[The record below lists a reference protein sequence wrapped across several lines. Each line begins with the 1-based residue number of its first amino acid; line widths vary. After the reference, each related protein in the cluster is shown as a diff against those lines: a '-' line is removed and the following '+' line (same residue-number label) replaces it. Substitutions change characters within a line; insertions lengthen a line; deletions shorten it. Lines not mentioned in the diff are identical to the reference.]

1 VADSSNDWDR
11 RLAAF
16 VERKE
21 NEAQN
26 ATLSPFVTEVD
37 RGGRDLLWI
46 GDSWTTD
53 LFNGPFYTT
62 PAPDDLPAASVVFVQ
77 SRDGNTGAAN
87 PSTLGAGDTDKH
99 LLYEGL
105 SRVAA
110 DAVLAGA
117 ETIRGGDVLF
127 SVWRDELVRLRSSLG
142 KRRHPVQVVASLRG
156 LAFDKTLLYNVP
168 SIPVILVTVP
178 GCADLMEGEL
188 VRRPWITP
196 VVMKDKNDLP
206 GAFRELRRLGI
217 ERVSVVGG
225 RTIAAALIDAG
236 LVQDIYLTT
245 SPREGGEPNTPMYPK
260 PINADVIVRK
270 HGTGGET
277 GVVFEHLRPRVSSRP

>member
-1 VADSSNDWDR
+1 LTDWDG

-16 VERKE
+16 VSRKE
-21 NEAQN
+21 NEARD
-26 ATLSPFVTEVD
+26 ATVSSFATEID
-37 RGGRDLLWI
+37 RGGSDLLRI
-46 GDSWTTD
+46 GDSWTKER
-53 LFNGPFYTT
+53 FGGPFYLSRT
-62 PAPDDLPAASVVFVQ
+62 PDDLPAVSLVFVQ
-77 SRDGNTGAAN
+77 SRNGNTGAAD

-99 LLYEGL
+99 LIYEGL

-127 SVWRDELVRLRSSLG
+127 SVWRDELVDLRGALD
-142 KRRHPVQVVASLRG
+142 KRRHPAQIVATLRG

-168 SIPVILVTVP
+168 SIQVILLTTP
-178 GCADLMEGEL
+178 GCADLMGEEL
-188 VRRPWITP
+188 ARRPWITP
-196 VVMKDKNDLP
+196 VLMKDKNDLP
-206 GAFRELRRLGI
+206 TAFAKLRRMGI

-225 RTIAAALIDAG
+225 RTIATALIDAG

-260 PINADVIVRK
+260 PLDAEMIVRK
-270 HGTGGET
+270 HGTGAEA
-277 GVVFEHLRPRVSSRP
+277 GVVFEHLVARP